1 MAYKPLSLEKYTET
15 ANMIARLKEF
25 KNPLTFS
32 DRISLAKLEEAN
44 EAYKV
49 AVDDKNAALLVA
61 DVKTIAVNAAADN
74 VDWVRT
80 KLRTSEGIASDNES
94 DIFVVLG
101 GTRQS
106 EINAKAQQTLAEKKK
121 AAAEKDKDAPK

>member
-1 MAYKPLSLEKYTET
+1 MAYKPLSLDKYTET
-15 ANMIARLKEF
+15 ANMITRLKEF

-32 DRISLAKLEEAN
+32 DKISLAKLEEAN
-44 EAYKV
+44 EAYK
-49 AVDDKNAALLVA
+49 AALEDKNAALLVA
-61 DVKTIAVNAAADN
+61 DAKTITVNAAADN
-74 VDWVRT
+74 VEWVHT

-106 EINAKAQQTLAEKKK
+106 DINAKAQQTLA
-121 AAAEKDKDAPK
+121 